1 MKQHTFTIADTPR
14 LDIRIPVGELRIV
27 SGAPGVVEVDLDG
40 RDGSVARFTVEQR
53 GSLVSIAPDRGPVIR
68 WSSVDITV
76 RVGVP
81 PEVHARLTS
90 GGVTATT
97 ELQTLTVETASGD
110 VVAGSVRGD
119 ATIRS
124 ASGDV
129 RLGDVGGRL
138 STAAASGDI
147 RAESV
152 ESAEVKSASGDV
164 YLREVRKDA
173 EVGTASGDIVIA
185 RFSGERL
192 AAKSI
197 SGDVGIGVPPGR
209 RYEVAFTTLSG
220 EVRTDFPVG
229 AAQEGAPGA
238 RLEVKTVSGD
248 IRVKGA

>member
-1 MKQHTFTIADTPR
+1 
-14 LDIRIPVGELRIV
+14 VGELRV
-27 SGAPGVVEVDLDG
+27 VAGTPGVVEVDLDG

-53 GSLVSIAPDRGPVIR
+53 GSLIAIEPDRGPVIR

-76 RVGVP
+76 RIGAP
-81 PEVHARLTS
+81 AEVHARLTS
-90 GGVTATT
+90 GGITATT
-97 ELQTLTVETASGD
+97 ELQSLTVETASGD
-110 VVAGSVRGD
+110 VLAGTVRGD
-119 ATIRS
+119 VTVRS

-147 RAESV
+147 RAEAVGSV
-152 ESAEVKSASGDV
+152 EVRSASGDIS
-164 YLREVRKDA
+164 LREVLKDA
-173 EVGTASGDIVIA
+173 EISTASGDIVIS
-185 RFSGERL
+185 RFSGDRL

-197 SGDVGIGVPPGR
+197 SGDVGVGVPPGR
-209 RYEVAFTTLSG
+209 RYEVSFTTLSG

-229 AAQEGAPGA
+229 ATQEGVPSA